1 MGEDPR
7 KLPMKI
13 FPAVHYSMGGL
24 WVDYDQMTNI
34 PGLFA
39 AGECDY
45 SQHGANRLG
54 ANSLLSAIY
63 GGMVA
68 GPNAVKYINGFRKS
82 SDAISSTVFDRH
94 VKEEEEKWND
104 IMSMAVQKTRMFFIK
119 SLGNG

>member
-1 MGEDPR
+1 
-7 KLPMKI
+7 MKI

-34 PGLFA
+34 HGLFA

-63 GGMVA
+63 GG
-68 GPNAVKYINGFRKS
+68 S
-82 SDAISSTVFDRH
+82 
-94 VKEEEEKWND
+94 WL
-104 IMSMAVQKTRMFFIK
+104 VQMQLNILKDLKTCGRYA
-119 SLGNG
+119 